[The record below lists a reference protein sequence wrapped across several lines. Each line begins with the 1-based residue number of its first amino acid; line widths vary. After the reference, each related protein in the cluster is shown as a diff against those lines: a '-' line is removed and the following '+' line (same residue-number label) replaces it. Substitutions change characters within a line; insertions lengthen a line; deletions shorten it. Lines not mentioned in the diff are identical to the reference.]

1 MEIDSVSTLEIR
13 HRAAICGYV
22 RDADS
27 GVGISGATVAIAG
40 GPSRTQTRA
49 GGFYYFVDLPDGAY
63 TLQAAAPALGSRY
76 AGVSVAGVTT
86 ARDGAGRPVLD
97 PKGNL
102 ALPPTRLSGRVQRTG
117 TLAPVAR
124 AEVRLRAGGVK
135 TLSNN
140 LGQYLFSAVEAGT
153 QTVQISAPGFVPASQ
168 SVTLNAG
175 QNTVVDFTLAPS

>member
-1 MEIDSVSTLEIR
+1 VSTLELVR

-22 RDADS
+22 RDANS
-27 GVGISGATVAIAG
+27 GAGISGATVALAG
-40 GPSRTQTRA
+40 QEARTQTRA
-49 GGFYYFVDLPDGAY
+49 DGFYYFVDLPDGAY
-63 TLQAAAPALGSRY
+63 TLQATVPPLGSRY
-76 AGVSVAGVTT
+76 AGVSVAGVTV
-86 ARDGAGRPVLD
+86 AGDGAGRPVLD

-102 ALPPTRLSGRVQRTG
+102 ALQPTRLSGRVLRAG
-117 TLAPVAR
+117 SLAPIAR

-140 LGQYLFSAVEAGT
+140 LGQYLLSAVEAGT
-153 QTVQISAPGFVPASQ
+153 QSVQISAPGLVLASQ